1 MSFLALDSNA
11 VVVDAIVLAIDATAV
26 DVTAVGNDDDNAKAK
41 QINDKLW

>member
-1 MSFLALDSNA
+1 MSFLALFSDA
-11 VVVDAIVLAIDATAV
+11 VVDTIVLAIDATAV